1 MAKYEFSIRY
11 AGEAVSDG
19 SIPIKD
25 LAPSLL
31 ALSEALQ
38 QYQSIAYPYQESVS
52 LDIKATEEGSFIV
65 DLLLVNGKD
74 ILSQAVDMFTGK
86 ESEALQS
93 LIAIVGG
100 FTGAIKFIQHLG
112 LKTPKG
118 KEEQAD
124 GQVTI
129 TFDDKTSMTIPKESY
144 EAGTNIEFRKQTREF
159 VRPLEKNGISA
170 IELIR
175 ETEETLRIGK
185 EDTPSFE
192 VPDKKETELEPTE
205 AITYLQIINISF
217 ADEKWKLTDGGKAFF
232 ARIED
237 EEFVSRVKN
246 NETQFGA
253 NDTLKVLLRTKQKIT
268 ENGLKPEYSVV
279 RVLQHIKGTQQI
291 ELDFG
296 DDD

>member
-100 FTGAIKFIQHLG
+100 FAGAIKFIQHLG